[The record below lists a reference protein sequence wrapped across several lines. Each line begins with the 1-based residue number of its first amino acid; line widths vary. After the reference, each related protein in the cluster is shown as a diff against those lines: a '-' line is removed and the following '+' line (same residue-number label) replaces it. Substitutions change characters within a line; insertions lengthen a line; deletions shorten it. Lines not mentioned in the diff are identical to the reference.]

1 MSGMLVV
8 VIGQDEMF
16 QNFLSLLIFS
26 SHAKTTENYWTK

>member
-16 QNFLSLLIFS
+16 QNFLSFLIFS
-26 SHAKTTENYWTK
+26 SHDNNKKSFTK